1 MFQKEKKA
9 AKRNRRRRKSSVLY
23 VVCPA
28 LRQFVVNREREA
40 TTKKENSLVREFIF
54 PNQSKSQVLKKS

>member
-9 AKRNRRRRKSSVLY
+9 AKRNRRRKSSVLY